1 MTEEIKNIIY
11 KLINKLDLGEIIE
24 EPTRV
29 MGGLLNRMYKV
40 TTTKGTYAIKHLNPE
55 VMKRPTAKRNHIL
68 AERVANIAKN
78 NNIDCLPAKIFNDSA
93 LQELDGNYFFIYD
106 WFEGKAIKDTE
117 LTLEHVKKVATLLAK
132 LHNIDYKELKN
143 EFDLDSDNNEVN
155 WDFYIERLENKEIK
169 ELLINKKEYLTNLDK
184 QATIAR
190 EELANIQVISHRD
203 LDLPNILWDK
213 DNNPVI
219 IDWESSSLVNP
230 QEELIETAWNWS
242 GGQDHFDKEK
252 FITFINTYKEINKN
266 INNINKAISSNF
278 KNKSGWLEYNLKRVC
293 KMECLDEEE
302 QRLGE
307 KEVIRVINEIET
319 FYETVKTLNIE
330 E

>member
-24 EPTRV
+24 EPSRV
-29 MGGLLNRMYKV
+29 MGGLLNRMYKI
-40 TTTKGTYAIKHLNPE
+40 TTTKGKYAIKHLNPE

-78 NNIDCLPAKIFNDSA
+78 NNIDCLPAKIFNNNA

-143 EFDLDSDNNEVN
+143 EFNLDCDNTEVN
-155 WDFYIERLENKEIK
+155 WDFYIKKLDNKEIK
-169 ELLINKKEYLTNLDK
+169 ELLINKKDYLTSLDK

-190 EELANIQVISHRD
+190 EELKNTQVISHRD

-230 QEELIETAWNWS
+230 QEELIETSWDWS